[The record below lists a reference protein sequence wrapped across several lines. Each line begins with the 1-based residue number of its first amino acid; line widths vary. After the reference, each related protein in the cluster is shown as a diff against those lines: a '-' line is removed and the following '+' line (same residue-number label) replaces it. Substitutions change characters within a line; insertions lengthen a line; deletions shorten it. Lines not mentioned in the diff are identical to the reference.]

1 MQPSSLS
8 LQSLRHAMQEALAL
22 QDWSAIG
29 SLDSQCRI
37 LVDQAV
43 GSADVNLLQEI
54 EELSQL
60 YQLLLQ
66 AARSERERIAS
77 ELTQLSKSKRADQAY
92 KSSDR

>member
-22 QDWSAIG
+22 QDWSSIG

-37 LVDQAV
+37 LVGQAV
-43 GSADVNLLQEI
+43 GSTDVNLLQQI

-60 YQLLLQ
+60 YRLLLQ
-66 AARSERERIAS
+66 SALSERERIAS

-92 KSSDR
+92 KASDR